1 MCLIKGPEEQPMQG
15 RLPAFIE
22 GGFSPSAV
30 VAYFGPNAGLLS
42 EVTFRVGNL

>member
-1 MCLIKGPEEQPMQG
+1 MCLVKGPEEQPVQG
-15 RLPAFIE
+15 RLLVFIE
-22 GGFSPSAV
+22 GGFSPRA